1 MQTRLLLLAA
11 VLVAAFWGAMPTP
24 AEAQAARGVLGRSEV
39 DGLDFRPDGAW
50 RKRARAVRLRR
61 QSLLQSGDLRSLNQA
76 LAFSALRAP
85 GAGPLMSADAVT
97 GTFHVPTVL
106 IAYSDVAVGFPVSDF
121 QSVLFSRNPGALG
134 RAYTLTSYYEEL
146 SNNLIAMEGRVFD
159 PVRTDSTAVYYQN
172 NCNGIGVIVSCPDGG
187 QRFGRMLVAVLD
199 SVSNRPGA
207 DTTWNQFD
215 NDGPDGL
222 PNSGDDD
229 GVVDFVT
236 FLQPTRD
243 GACGAGSPGIWS
255 HRYVIRAWN
264 GGSPHVT
271 RTPRRA
277 PGGNPIPGQFLL
289 VDDYTIQS
297 QLGGNSAC
305 DPSQIMQVG
314 TVAHETGHAFGLP
327 DLYDTDASSRT
338 EGIGEWG
345 LMGSGTYAHPYSPAS
360 YSPWSLAELGWVT
373 LEELTTSRTVQAG
386 PRQLSDTV
394 FLARTK
400 DPQQYFLLENRQA
413 ALSDTAQMNP
423 VSSKAKLPGLL
434 IWLVDEARIAQGRG
448 ANRVNTGSRQGVSLM
463 QADGLNQLRTPG
475 SRNRGDRG
483 DSYPGSTGNT
493 RFSLRT
499 APSAVT
505 SFGEYAGFMVDQ
517 ISQLPGQEIQFR
529 FIRRDPSA
537 FFASAP
543 GGRIRVNGTAVGQFE
558 DVIPA
563 GDQVMLD
570 ADQLQLTNFDRTRLQ
585 FLTWSNGGPRTQT
598 LVSGARPDTVSA
610 AFSVEHRVLV
620 ATIGT
625 GSVTGNF
632 TGNLATGVF
641 LAQGAQVTLTAA
653 TSAGVV
659 FAGWQGDST
668 TANPVLTVT
677 MSHPWDFQAV
687 FVTEQVV
694 SEEDAAQEVL
704 GVPRLSIEQKNYLD
718 TLGNRNGIYDVGD
731 YYAFLR
737 RIGRVP
743 PASVPPPSGGSQ

>member
-1 MQTRLLLLAA
+1 MRTRLLLPAA
-11 VLVAAFWGAMPTP
+11 ALVAAFWGAVPSS
-24 AEAQAARGVLGRSEV
+24 AAAQVPGGVLGRPEV

-50 RKRARAVRLRR
+50 RRRARAVRLRR
-61 QSLLQSGDLRSLNQA
+61 QALLQSGNLRMLNQP
-76 LAFSALRAP
+76 LELFALRAP

-97 GTFHVPTVL
+97 GTFHVPSIL
-106 IAYSDVAVGFPVSDF
+106 IAYSDVAVGYPVSDF
-121 QSVLFSRNPGALG
+121 QNVLFSRTPGAFG

-159 PVRTDSTAVYYQN
+159 PVRTDSTAAYYQN
-172 NCNGIGVIVSCPDGG
+172 NCNGIGNVVACSDGG
-187 QRFGRMLVAVLD
+187 QRFGRMLLAVLD
-199 SVSNRPGA
+199 SVTNRPGA

-236 FLQPTRD
+236 FLQPTAD
-243 GACGAGSPGIWS
+243 GACGTPGVWS
-255 HRYVIRAWN
+255 HRWVIRAWN
-264 GGSPHVT
+264 GGSPYVT
-271 RTPRRA
+271 RTPRRDA
-277 PGGNPIPGQFLL
+277 GGLPIPGQFLL

-297 QLGGNSAC
+297 QLGGGNGCTASE
-305 DPSQIMQVG
+305 IMQVG
-314 TVAHETGHAFGLP
+314 IVAHETGHAFGLP

-345 LMGSGTYAHPYSPAS
+345 LMGSGSYARPYSPSS
-360 YSPWSLAELGWVT
+360 YSPWALAEMGWVT

-386 PRQLSDTV
+386 PRQLGDTV

-423 VSSKAKLPGLL
+423 AFSKQKLPGLL
-434 IWLVDEARIAQGRG
+434 IWLVDEARIAQGRPIG
-448 ANRVNTGSRQGVSLM
+448 RVNTGSRQGVSLM

-475 SRNRGDRG
+475 SRNRGDQG

-499 APSAVT
+499 APAAVT
-505 SFGEYAGFMVDQ
+505 NFGEYAGFIVDQ
-517 ISQLPGQEIQFR
+517 ISQLPGQEIRFR

-537 FFASAP
+537 FFPTAP
-543 GGRIRVNGTAVGQFE
+543 GGRIRVNGTSVGLFE

-570 ADQLQLTNFDRTRLQ
+570 ADQLQLTNFDRTRLR

-598 LVSGARPDTVSA
+598 LVSGAKPDTVSA
-610 AFSVEHRVLV
+610 AFSVEHRLQV
-620 ATIGT
+620 ATIGA
-625 GSVTGNF
+625 GLVTGNI
-632 TGNLATGVF
+632 TGNLAAGVF
-641 LAQGAQVTLTAA
+641 LAQGAQVTLTASS
-653 TSAGVV
+653 SAGVV

-668 TANPVLTVT
+668 TANPVLTLA
-677 MSHPWDFQAV
+677 MNQPWDFQAV
-687 FVTEQVV
+687 FVTEQVI

-704 GVPRLSIEQKNYLD
+704 GVPRLSLEQKNYLD
-718 TLGNRNGIYDVGD
+718 TLGNRNGIYDIGD
-731 YYAFLR
+731 FYAFLR
-737 RIGRVP
+737 RVGRVP
-743 PASVPPPSGGSQ
+743 PAPVPPPSGGPR

>member
-1 MQTRLLLLAA
+1 MQTRLLLPAA
-11 VLVAAFWGAMPTP
+11 ALVAALWGAMPSP
-24 AEAQAARGVLGRSEV
+24 AAAQAPGGVLGRSEV

-50 RKRARAVRLRR
+50 RRRARAVRLRR
-61 QSLLQSGDLRSLNQA
+61 QALLQSGNLRLLNQP
-76 LAFSALRAP
+76 LEFFALRAP
-85 GAGPLMSADAVT
+85 GADPMMSADAVT
-97 GTFHVPTVL
+97 GTFHVPSIL
-106 IAYSDVAVGFPVSDF
+106 IAYSDVAVGYPVSDF
-121 QSVLFSRNPGALG
+121 QNVLFSRDPGALG

-146 SNNLIAMEGRVFD
+146 SNNLIAMEGRVFQ
-159 PVRTDSTAVYYQN
+159 PVRTDSTAAYYQN
-172 NCNGIGVIVSCPDGG
+172 NCNGIGNVVACSDGG
-187 QRFGRMLVAVLD
+187 QRFGRMLLAVLD

-236 FLQPTRD
+236 FLQPTAD
-243 GACGAGSPGIWS
+243 GACGTPGVWS
-255 HRYVIRAWN
+255 HRWIIRGWN
-264 GGSPHVT
+264 SGSPYVT

-277 PGGNPIPGQFLL
+277 VGGLPIPGQFLV

-297 QLGGNSAC
+297 QLGGANGC
-305 DPSQIMQVG
+305 NPGEVMQVG

-345 LMGSGTYAHPYSPAS
+345 LMGSGTYARPYSPS
-360 YSPWSLAELGWVT
+360 SFDPWSLAELGWVT

-394 FLARTK
+394 FLARTR
-400 DPQQYFLLENRQA
+400 DSQQYFLLENRQA

-423 VSSKAKLPGLL
+423 AFSKQKLPGLA

-475 SRNRGDRG
+475 SKNRGDKG

-493 RFSLRT
+493 RLSLRT
-499 APSAVT
+499 APAAVT
-505 SFGEYAGFMVDQ
+505 NFGEYAGFMVDQ
-517 ISQLPGQEIQFR
+517 ITQLPAQEIRFR
-529 FIRRDPSA
+529 FVRRDPSS
-537 FFASAP
+537 FFTSAP
-543 GGRIRVNGTAVGQFE
+543 GGRISVNDASVGQFE

-570 ADQLQLTNFDRTRLQ
+570 ADPLQLTNFDRTRLQ

-598 LVSGARPDTVSA
+598 LISGAKPDTVSA
-610 AFSVEHRVLV
+610 SFSVEHRLQV
-620 ATIGT
+620 AIIGT
-625 GSVTGNF
+625 GSVTGNVA
-632 TGNLATGVF
+632 GNLATGIF
-641 LAQGAQVTLTAA
+641 LAQGASVTLTASP
-653 TSAGVV
+653 TAGVV

-668 TANPVLTVT
+668 TANPGLAVT
-677 MSHPWDFQAV
+677 MGHPWDFQAV
-687 FVTEQVV
+687 FVTEQVI

-704 GVPRLSIEQKNYLD
+704 GVPRLTIEQKNYLD

-737 RIGRVP
+737 RVGRVP
-743 PASVPPPSGGSQ
+743 PAPAPPPGGSP